1 MKKLITC
8 LASRSCPEGSLGEWS
23 GRPILAD
30 ILIVDDDE
38 IIRDTLKELLSEQYT
53 CETAGTADDAFARL
67 SEKPY
72 DLVLTDI
79 SMPGIS
85 GLELLGRVLQQY
97 PKTPVI
103 VVSGISDQEH
113 VQGLLKLGAFDF
125 LLKPFRL
132 EVVEKSV
139 KRAIEQRRKSLEA
152 SDTKDQPDENS
163 GWRIVQK

>member
-1 MKKLITC
+1 M
-8 LASRSCPEGSLGEWS
+8 
-23 GRPILAD
+23 AD
-30 ILIVDDDE
+30 ILIVDDDDV
-38 IIRDTLKELLSEQYT
+38 IRDTLKELLSEHYVCQ
-53 CETAGTADDAFARL
+53 TAGTVDEAFARL
-67 SEKPY
+67 AEKPY

-85 GLELLGRVLQQY
+85 GLELLGRVLQLY

-113 VQGLLKLGAFDF
+113 VQGLIKLGAFDF

-139 KRAIEQRRKSLEA
+139 RRALEYRRKLIGA
-152 SDTKDQPDENS
+152 SEKSDD
-163 GWRIVQK
+163 

>member
-1 MKKLITC
+1 M
-8 LASRSCPEGSLGEWS
+8 AE
-23 GRPILAD
+23 

-38 IIRDTLKELLSEQYT
+38 VIRDTLKELLSEHYACQ
-53 CETAGTADDAFARL
+53 TAGTVDEAFARL
-67 SEKPY
+67 SEKTY

-85 GLELLGRVLQQY
+85 GLELLGKVLQQY

-103 VVSGISDQEH
+103 IVSGISDQDH
-113 VQGLLKLGAFDF
+113 VQGLMKLGAFDF

-139 KRAIEQRRKSLEA
+139 RRGLEYRRRLIETSEMR
-152 SDTKDQPDENS
+152 DETTENG
-163 GWRIVQK
+163 GWKIVDE

>member
-1 MKKLITC
+1 M
-8 LASRSCPEGSLGEWS
+8 
-23 GRPILAD
+23 AD

-38 IIRDTLKELLSEQYT
+38 IIRDTLKELLSEYYT
-53 CETAGTADDAFARL
+53 CQTAGTVDEAFARL

-72 DLVLTDI
+72 DLILTDI

-85 GLELLGRVLQQY
+85 GLELLGSVLRQY
-97 PKTPVI
+97 PKIPVI

-139 KRAIEQRRKSLEA
+139 KRALEYRRKLLEA
-152 SDTKDQPDENS
+152 SEKMDEATKNG
-163 GWRIVQK
+163 GWKMVEE

>member
-1 MKKLITC
+1 M
-8 LASRSCPEGSLGEWS
+8 AE
-23 GRPILAD
+23 

-38 IIRDTLKELLSEQYT
+38 VIRDTLKELLSEDYECQ
-53 CETAGTADDAFARL
+53 TAGTADDAFARL

-72 DLVLTDI
+72 DLLLTDI

-85 GLELLGRVLQQY
+85 GLELLGTVLQRF

-113 VQGLLKLGAFDF
+113 VQALIKLGAFDF

-139 KRAIEQRRKSLEA
+139 KRALEHRLKLIEA
-152 SDTKDQPDENS
+152 SEKSDHAAEDS
-163 GWRIVQK
+163 GWKIVD

>member
-1 MKKLITC
+1 LSGFDDT
-8 LASRSCPEGSLGEWS
+8 SDRSLGEWS

-38 IIRDTLKELLSEQYT
+38 VIRDTLKELLSEHYV
-53 CETAGTADDAFARL
+53 CKTAGTADDAFARL
-67 SEKPY
+67 AEKPY

-85 GLELLGRVLQQY
+85 GLELLGRVLELY
-97 PKTPVI
+97 PKMPVI

-113 VQGLLKLGAFDF
+113 VQGLIKLGAFDF

-139 KRAIEQRRKSLEA
+139 RRALEYRRKLIESREK
-152 SDTKDQPDENS
+152 SDDAPENS
-163 GWRIVQK
+163 A

>member
-1 MKKLITC
+1 
-8 LASRSCPEGSLGEWS
+8 
-23 GRPILAD
+23 LAD

-38 IIRDTLKELLSEQYT
+38 IIRDTLRELLSEQYT
-53 CETAGTADDAFARL
+53 CQTAGTADEAFARL

-85 GLELLGRVLQQY
+85 GLDLPGRVLRQY

>member
-1 MKKLITC
+1 
-8 LASRSCPEGSLGEWS
+8 
-23 GRPILAD
+23 LAD

-38 IIRDTLKELLSEQYT
+38 IIRDTLRELLSEQYT
-53 CETAGTADDAFARL
+53 CQTAGTADEAFARL

-85 GLELLGRVLQQY
+85 GLDLLGRVLRQY

>member
-1 MKKLITC
+1 LSGFDDT
-8 LASRSCPEGSLGEWS
+8 SDRSLGEWS

-30 ILIVDDDE
+30 ILIVDDDDV
-38 IIRDTLKELLSEQYT
+38 IRDTLKELLSEHYACQ
-53 CETAGTADDAFARL
+53 TAGTVDEAFARL
-67 SEKPY
+67 AERPY

-85 GLELLGRVLQQY
+85 GLELLGRVLQLY

-139 KRAIEQRRKSLEA
+139 RRALEYRRRLLEA
-152 SDTKDQPDENS
+152 SETSDDE
-163 GWRIVQK
+163 

>member
-1 MKKLITC
+1 
-8 LASRSCPEGSLGEWS
+8 
-23 GRPILAD
+23 LAD
-30 ILIVDDDE
+30 ILIVDDDDV
-38 IIRDTLKELLSEQYT
+38 IRDTLKELLSEHYVCQ
-53 CETAGTADDAFARL
+53 TAGTVDEAFARL
-67 SEKPY
+67 AEKPY

-85 GLELLGRVLQQY
+85 GVELLGRVLQLY

-113 VQGLLKLGAFDF
+113 VQGLIKLGAFDF

-139 KRAIEQRRKSLEA
+139 RRALEHRRKLIEA
-152 SDTKDQPDENS
+152 SEKS
-163 GWRIVQK
+163 G

>member
-1 MKKLITC
+1 LSGFDDT
-8 LASRSCPEGSLGEWS
+8 SDRSLGEWS

-38 IIRDTLKELLSEQYT
+38 VIRDTLKELLSEHYM
-53 CETAGTADDAFARL
+53 CKTAGTADEAFARL
-67 SEKPY
+67 AEKPY

-85 GLELLGRVLQQY
+85 GLELLGRVLGLY
-97 PKTPVI
+97 PKMPVI

-113 VQGLLKLGAFDF
+113 VQGLIKLGAFDF

-139 KRAIEQRRKSLEA
+139 RRALEYRRKLIESREK
-152 SDTKDQPDENS
+152 SDDAPENS
-163 GWRIVQK
+163 A

>member
-1 MKKLITC
+1 
-8 LASRSCPEGSLGEWS
+8 
-23 GRPILAD
+23 
-30 ILIVDDDE
+30 
-38 IIRDTLKELLSEQYT
+38 
-53 CETAGTADDAFARL
+53 
-67 SEKPY
+67 
-72 DLVLTDI
+72 
-79 SMPGIS
+79 
-85 GLELLGRVLQQY
+85 
-97 PKTPVI
+97 VI

>member
-1 MKKLITC
+1 
-8 LASRSCPEGSLGEWS
+8 
-23 GRPILAD
+23 LAD
-30 ILIVDDDE
+30 ILIVDDDDV
-38 IIRDTLKELLSEQYT
+38 IRDTLKELLSEHYACQ
-53 CETAGTADDAFARL
+53 TAGTADEAFARL
-67 SEKPY
+67 AEKPY

-85 GLELLGRVLQQY
+85 GFELLGKVLDQY

-113 VQGLLKLGAFDF
+113 VQGLIKLGAFDF

-139 KRAIEQRRKSLEA
+139 RRALEYRRKLIESREK
-152 SDTKDQPDENS
+152 SDDAPENS
-163 GWRIVQK
+163 A

>member
-1 MKKLITC
+1 M
-8 LASRSCPEGSLGEWS
+8 
-23 GRPILAD
+23 AD

-38 IIRDTLKELLSEQYT
+38 VIRDTLKELLSEHYV
-53 CETAGTADDAFARL
+53 CKTAGTADEAFARL
-67 SEKPY
+67 AEKPY

-85 GLELLGRVLQQY
+85 GLELLGRVLELY
-97 PKTPVI
+97 PKMPVI

-113 VQGLLKLGAFDF
+113 VQGLIKLGAFDF

-139 KRAIEQRRKSLEA
+139 RRALEYRRKLIESREKSEDSPENGA
-152 SDTKDQPDENS
+152 SKIVDE
-163 GWRIVQK
+163 

>member
-1 MKKLITC
+1 M
-8 LASRSCPEGSLGEWS
+8 
-23 GRPILAD
+23 AD

-139 KRAIEQRRKSLEA
+139 KRALEQRRRLLQPGE
-152 SDTKDQPDENS
+152 TKEQPGDNG
-163 GWRIVQK
+163 GWKIVEK

>member
-1 MKKLITC
+1 M
-8 LASRSCPEGSLGEWS
+8 
-23 GRPILAD
+23 AD

-38 IIRDTLKELLSEQYT
+38 IIRDTLRELLSEQYT
-53 CETAGTADDAFARL
+53 CQTAGTADEAFARL

-85 GLELLGRVLQQY
+85 GLDLLGRVLRQY

-163 GWRIVQK
+163 GWRIVEK

>member
-1 MKKLITC
+1 M
-8 LASRSCPEGSLGEWS
+8 
-23 GRPILAD
+23 AD

-38 IIRDTLKELLSEQYT
+38 VIRDTLKELLSEHYV
-53 CETAGTADDAFARL
+53 CKTAGTADDAFARL
-67 SEKPY
+67 AEKPY

-85 GLELLGRVLQQY
+85 GLELLGRVLELY
-97 PKTPVI
+97 PKMPVI

-113 VQGLLKLGAFDF
+113 VQGLIKLGAFDF

-139 KRAIEQRRKSLEA
+139 RRALEYRLKLIEA
-152 SDTKDQPDENS
+152 SEKSEDSPENGASKIVDE
-163 GWRIVQK
+163 

>member
-1 MKKLITC
+1 M
-8 LASRSCPEGSLGEWS
+8 
-23 GRPILAD
+23 AD

-38 IIRDTLKELLSEQYT
+38 IIRDTLRELLSEQYT
-53 CETAGTADDAFARL
+53 CQTAGTADEAFARL

-85 GLELLGRVLQQY
+85 GLDLLGRVLRQY

>member
-1 MKKLITC
+1 M
-8 LASRSCPEGSLGEWS
+8 
-23 GRPILAD
+23 AD

-38 IIRDTLKELLSEQYT
+38 VIRDTLKELLSEHYV
-53 CETAGTADDAFARL
+53 CKTAGTADEAFARL
-67 SEKPY
+67 AEKPY

-85 GLELLGRVLQQY
+85 GLELLGRVLELY
-97 PKTPVI
+97 PKMPVI

-113 VQGLLKLGAFDF
+113 VQGLIKLGAFDF

-139 KRAIEQRRKSLEA
+139 RRALEYRRKLIESREK
-152 SDTKDQPDENS
+152 SDDAPENS
-163 GWRIVQK
+163 A

>member
-1 MKKLITC
+1 M
-8 LASRSCPEGSLGEWS
+8 
-23 GRPILAD
+23 AD

-38 IIRDTLKELLSEQYT
+38 TIRDTLKELLSEHYT
-53 CETAGTADDAFARL
+53 CQTAGTADEAFARL

-72 DLVLTDI
+72 DLVLSDI
-79 SMPGIS
+79 SMPEVS
-85 GLELLGRVLQQY
+85 GLELLGSVLQQY

-103 VVSGISDQEH
+103 VISGISDQEH

-139 KRAIEQRRKSLEA
+139 KRALEYRRKVLEA
-152 SDTKDQPDENS
+152 SDKVDEATENA
-163 GWRIVQK
+163 GWKIVEE

>member
-1 MKKLITC
+1 M
-8 LASRSCPEGSLGEWS
+8 
-23 GRPILAD
+23 AD

-38 IIRDTLKELLSEQYT
+38 VIRDTLKELLSEHYV
-53 CETAGTADDAFARL
+53 CKTAGTADEAFARL
-67 SEKPY
+67 AEKPY

-85 GLELLGRVLQQY
+85 GLELLGRVLERY
-97 PKTPVI
+97 PKMPVI

-113 VQGLLKLGAFDF
+113 VQGLIKLGAFDF

-139 KRAIEQRRKSLEA
+139 RRALEYRRKLIESREK
-152 SDTKDQPDENS
+152 SDDAPENS
-163 GWRIVQK
+163 A

>member
-1 MKKLITC
+1 M
-8 LASRSCPEGSLGEWS
+8 
-23 GRPILAD
+23 AD

-53 CETAGTADDAFARL
+53 CQTAGTADEAFARL

-79 SMPGIS
+79 AMPGIS
-85 GLELLGRVLQQY
+85 GLDLLGRVLQQY

-103 VVSGISDQEH
+103 VISGISDQEH

-139 KRAIEQRRKSLEA
+139 KRALERRQKLLEP
-152 SDTKDQPDENS
+152 SETKDQPDENS
-163 GWRIVQK
+163 GWRIVEK

>member
-1 MKKLITC
+1 
-8 LASRSCPEGSLGEWS
+8 
-23 GRPILAD
+23 LAD

-38 IIRDTLKELLSEQYT
+38 IIRDTLRELLSEQYT
-53 CETAGTADDAFARL
+53 CQTAGTADEAFARL

-85 GLELLGRVLQQY
+85 GLDLLGRVLRQY
-97 PKTPVI
+97 PKTLVI

>member
-1 MKKLITC
+1 M
-8 LASRSCPEGSLGEWS
+8 
-23 GRPILAD
+23 AD

-38 IIRDTLKELLSEQYT
+38 VIRDTLKELLSEHYV
-53 CETAGTADDAFARL
+53 CKTAGTADEAFARL
-67 SEKPY
+67 AEKPY

-85 GLELLGRVLQQY
+85 GLELLGRVLELY
-97 PKTPVI
+97 PKMPVI

-113 VQGLLKLGAFDF
+113 VQGLIKLGAFDF

-139 KRAIEQRRKSLEA
+139 RRAL
-152 SDTKDQPDENS
+152 
-163 GWRIVQK
+163 